1 MNHKLPPMPVRIILA
16 VVAIGALIYV
26 AFLTINDSGNGDLT
40 ASGSIEATIVNVS
53 PELSGKVLAVDVEEG
68 QSVKTDDPLLQL
80 DPTLLT
86 AQQAVAAANL
96 DAAKAGAVTAQSALN
111 TAQSQYQIALEAALA
126 QDKKSRTQDWFSK
139 DPNRFEQPD
148 WYFSRTEQLKS
159 VQGQVEVALKALED
173 ARGNL
178 ENVNVSVEQS
188 NFLKAEKRLL
198 DARLAYQMAK
208 DVNNLAQNSADA
220 NAPVGRYN
228 STHCGTNDGY
238 VVDNKKLTNRVYH
251 CTGDDHLSEVG
262 DNLFDAAEKELD
274 DAQNAYDELLNTQAA
289 DDVLQMRAEVSVAQ
303 ERYYNA
309 LDYLRKFQ
317 TGEQST
323 AVLVAEGAL
332 AQAQAAADQSQ
343 KTIEQS
349 QANLDLINAQIEKLA
364 VFAPMDGVVLTRNVE
379 PGEFVQPGAV
389 ALTMADITDLTITVY
404 VPEDRYGQISLG
416 QTAEVRVDSFPDL
429 TFTATVIHM
438 ADQAEF
444 TPRNVQTVEG
454 RSSTF
459 YAIKLKVEDPQG
471 KLKIGMPAD
480 VVFK

>member
-1 MNHKLPPMPVRIILA
+1 MNHKLPPMPVRIVLA
-16 VVAIGALIYV
+16 ALAIGALIYV
-26 AFLTINDSGNGDLT
+26 AFLTINPPGNGELT
-40 ASGSIEATIVNVS
+40 ASGSIEAVIVNVA
-53 PELSGKVLAVDVEEG
+53 PEMSGKVLAVDVEEG
-68 QSVKTDDPLLQL
+68 QPVKTDDPLLHL

-86 AQQAVAAANL
+86 AQRAVAAANL
-96 DAAKAGAVTAQSALN
+96 DAAKAGALTAQSALN
-111 TAQSQYQIALEAALA
+111 TAQSQYQIALESALA
-126 QDKKSRTQDWFSK
+126 LDKKSRTQDWFTK
-139 DPNRFEQPD
+139 DPNQFEQPD
-148 WYFSRTEQLKS
+148 WYFSRTEQLKA
-159 VQGQVEVALKALED
+159 VQGQVEVAFKALEE
-173 ARGNL
+173 ARANL
-178 ENVNVSVEQS
+178 ENVNVSVEQT
-188 NFLKAEKRLL
+188 NFLKAEQRLL

-220 NAPVGRYN
+220 NAPVGKYN

-238 VVDNKKLTNRVYH
+238 VVDNKKLTNRIYG
-251 CTGDDHLSEVG
+251 CTGDDQLSEVG
-262 DNLFDAAEKELD
+262 DNLFDAAELELD
-274 DAQNAYDELLNTQAA
+274 DAQNAYDELLDTQAA

-303 ERYYNA
+303 ERYYAA

-343 KTIEQS
+343 NAIAQA
-349 QANLDLINAQIEKLA
+349 QANLDLIDAQIEKLA
-364 VFAPMDGVVLTRNVE
+364 VFAPIDGVVLTRNVE

-389 ALTMADITDLTITVY
+389 ALTMADITNLTITVY

-416 QTAEVRVDSFPDL
+416 QAAEVSVDSFPDL
-429 TFTATVIHM
+429 TFTATVIHI

-454 RSSTF
+454 RSATF
-459 YAIKLKVEDPQG
+459 YAIKLKVEDRDG

>member
-1 MNHKLPPMPVRIILA
+1 MNSKFPPMPVRIALA
-16 VVAIGALIYV
+16 VIAIGALIYV
-26 AFLTINDSGNGDLT
+26 AFLTINNSGSTDLT
-40 ASGSIEATIVNVS
+40 ASGSIEATIVNVA
-53 PELSGKVLAVDVEEG
+53 PELSGKVLTVDVEEG
-68 QSVKTDDPLLQL
+68 QLIKTDDPLLQI
-80 DPTLLT
+80 DPTLLV
-86 AQQAVAAANL
+86 AQRAVAAANL
-96 DAAKAGAVTAQSALN
+96 DAAKAGALTAQSALN

-126 QDKKSRTQDWFSK
+126 QDKKARTQDWFTK
-139 DPNRFEQPD
+139 DPNQFEQPD
-148 WYFSRTEQLKS
+148 WYFSREEQLKA
-159 VQGQVEVALKALED
+159 VQGQVEVALKALE
-173 ARGNL
+173 AAKGNL

-188 NFLKAEKRLL
+188 NFLKAEQRLL

-220 NAPVGRYN
+220 NAPVGKYN

-238 VVDNKKLTNRVYH
+238 VVDNKKLTNRIYT
-251 CTGDDHLSEVG
+251 CTGDDQLSAVG
-262 DNLFDAAEKELD
+262 DNLFDAAELELD
-274 DAQNAYDELLNTQAA
+274 DAQNAYDELLDTQAA
-289 DDVLQMRAEVSVAQ
+289 DDVLLMRAEVSVAQ
-303 ERYYNA
+303 ERYYAA

-343 KTIEQS
+343 NAIAQA

-364 VFAPMDGVVLTRNVE
+364 VFAPIDGVVLTRNVE

-389 ALTMADITDLTITVY
+389 ALTMADISDLTITVY

-416 QTAEVRVDSFPDL
+416 QAADVSVDSFPDL

-454 RSSTF
+454 RSATF
-459 YAIKLKVEDPQG
+459 YAIKLKVEDPDG

-480 VVFK
+480 VEFK